1 MKLRNRALARTGAAV
16 AGFVV
21 ASSVFVAP
29 AFADTTADLG
39 ITIDGGTISVDSDV
53 KDIAVSLTN
62 AGPSDATDIL
72 VVLDVSGLL
81 KDKVSVSSEGCDPVD
96 EEGHILCG
104 IEGDKIPVGVDID
117 WFFELSKVAGATGS
131 AGSITASI
139 FHGGDDNNAKNN
151 SFTREVTVG
160 EQGVDLGVWAPD
172 VYQWD
177 DAAKFFTL
185 EPIAPGGESLVYV
198 EVINYGGA
206 TAQGFKIDL
215 QLPEHATLTEPEP
228 DCVFSA
234 DLTSASCEYEELSL
248 EPYATSSKVHQFV
261 WPIKVAADAP
271 GEPLVGG
278 NVTVDAMGIKKVEE
292 PTLTR
297 KSNVAPAELPE
308 HFKDV
313 DATDNSDDY
322 TVFVADTSGGGG
334 GLPLTG
340 PATAGIAGG
349 GAAIL
354 ALGLVLFFAARRRRI
369 VTQA

>member
-1 MKLRNRALARTGAAV
+1 MKLRNRALLRAGAAV

-81 KDKVSVSSEGCDPVD
+81 KDKVSVSSGGCDPVND
-96 EEGHILCG
+96 EGHILCG
-104 IEGDKIPVGVDID
+104 IKGDKIPVGADID
-117 WFFELSKVAGATGS
+117 WAFELSKVPGQTGP

-139 FHGGDDNNAKNN
+139 YHGGDDNNPKNN
-151 SFTREVTVG
+151 SFTRDVAVG

-172 VYQWD
+172 VYRWD
-177 DAAKFFTL
+177 DAKKRFTQ

-215 QLPEHATLTEPEP
+215 RLPEHATLTSPEP

-234 DLTSASCEYEELSL
+234 DLTSASCEYKELSL
-248 EPYATSSKVHQFV
+248 EPYATGGKVHQFV

-271 GEPLVGG
+271 AEPLVGG
-278 NVTVDAMGIKKVEE
+278 SVTVDAMSVKVEQ
-292 PTLTR
+292 PTLTA
-297 KSNVAPAELPE
+297 KTNIAPAELPE
-308 HFKDV
+308 QFKDV

-340 PATAGIAGG
+340 PAAAGIAGG

>member
-1 MKLRNRALARTGAAV
+1 MKLRNRALLRTGAAV

-21 ASSVFVAP
+21 ASSAFAAP

-39 ITIDGGTISVDSDV
+39 IKIDGGTISVDSDV

-81 KDKVSVSSEGCDPVD
+81 KDKVSVSSEGCDAVD
-96 EEGHILCG
+96 EDGHILCG
-104 IEGDKIPVGVDID
+104 IQGDKIPVGVDID
-117 WFFELSKVAGATGS
+117 WFFELSKVPGATGS

-139 FHGGDDNNAKNN
+139 FHGGDDNNPANN

-172 VYQWD
+172 VYRWD
-177 DAAKFFTL
+177 DTAKFFTE

-215 QLPEHATLTEPEP
+215 RLPAHATLTAPEP

-234 DLTSASCEYEELSL
+234 DLTSASCEYKELWL
-248 EPYATSSKVHQFV
+248 EPFATGGKVHTFV

-278 NVTVDAMGIKKVEE
+278 TATVDAMGIKVEE

-297 KSNVAPAELPE
+297 KTNVAPAELPE

-313 DATDNSDDY
+313 DATDNTDDY
-322 TVFVADTSGGGG
+322 SIFVADTSGGGG
-334 GLPLTG
+334 GLPVTG
-340 PATAGIAGG
+340 PAATVIGG
-349 GAAIL
+349 AGAAIL
-354 ALGLVLFFAARRRRI
+354 VLGTVLFVSARRRRI